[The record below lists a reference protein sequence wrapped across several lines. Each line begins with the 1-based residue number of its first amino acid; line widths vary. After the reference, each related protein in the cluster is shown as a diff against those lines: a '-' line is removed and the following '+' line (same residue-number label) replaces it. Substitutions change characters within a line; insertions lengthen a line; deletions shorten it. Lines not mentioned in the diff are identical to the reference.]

1 LEFAAQFYNIAMQN
15 GYQVTMND
23 RGSLL
28 LQSITASMSDAMST
42 IGCGAVPD
50 FDTPEYATFGS
61 LSTRRWE
68 TSGGMD
74 PFSYGLNNAT
84 NASEYKNGTTII
96 QTLVDVVSKN
106 GN

>member
-1 LEFAAQFYNIAMQN
+1 LEFAAQFYNMAMQN

-28 LQSITASMSDAMST
+28 LQSITAGMSDSMST

-68 TSGGMD
+68 TSEGMD
-74 PFSYGLNNAT
+74 PFSYGLNDAT